1 LKDKLTYA
9 SAGVNIENAN
19 KAVEKIK
26 GHVKKTYNKNV
37 LGGLGSFGGL
47 FELGTGYK
55 NPVLV
60 SGTDGVGTKLKVA
73 FMCDQHDTVGI
84 DLVAMCVNDIICQGA
99 KPLFFLDYVATGIIS
114 PDKIESIVGGI
125 AKGCTEAGTP
135 LLGGETAEM
144 PDFYEN
150 NEYDLAGFTVGIVNK
165 EDIITG
171 ENIEENHILVG
182 LPSNG
187 IHSNGYS
194 LVRKLF
200 FDKLKMNVNDSVAA
214 FGHTLGEEL
223 LKPTKIYVND
233 FLKVK
238 DEVSI
243 KGMVHVTGGGFYE
256 NIPRILPEGLSA
268 SVNLNTWQ
276 PPTVFK
282 YMQEKGN
289 IDQKEM
295 FTTFN
300 MGIGLIFVIEA
311 CDYSALKSQLPE
323 AIQIGK
329 IVKGD
334 YGVKLW
340 E

>member
-1 LKDKLTYA
+1 MSEKLTYA

-26 GHVKKTYNKNV
+26 GHVKKTYNENV

-73 FMCDQHDTVGI
+73 FMCDKHDTVGI

-99 KPLFFLDYVATGIIS
+99 KPLFFLDYIATGVVS
-114 PDKIESIVGGI
+114 PDNIEAIVSGI
-125 AKGCTEAGTP
+125 AKGCQAAGTP

-144 PDFYEN
+144 PDFYQE
-150 NEYDLAGFTVGIVNK
+150 NEYDLAGFTVGIVDK
-165 EDIITG
+165 ENIITG
-171 ENIEENHILVG
+171 ETIEEGQILVG
-182 LPSNG
+182 LPSSG

-200 FDKLKMNVNDSVAA
+200 FNQLKMDVTDYVEA
-214 FGHTLGEEL
+214 FDKTLGEEL
-223 LKPTKIYVND
+223 LTPTKIYVND

-238 DEVSI
+238 DQIDI

-256 NIPRILPEGLSA
+256 NIPRILPEGLSV
-268 SVNLNTWQ
+268 SIDLKTWQ
-276 PPTVFK
+276 PPKIFN
-282 YMQEKGN
+282 YMQEKGS

-300 MGIGLIFVIEA
+300 MGIGMIFVIEA
-311 CDYSALKSQLPE
+311 SDYEEMAKALPDCIK
-323 AIQIGK
+323 IGK
-329 IVKGD
+329 VVKG
-334 YGVKLW
+334 YFGVKLW
-340 E
+340 D

>member
-26 GHVKKTYNKNV
+26 GHVKETYNANV

-99 KPLFFLDYVATGIIS
+99 KPLFFLDYVATGVIS
-114 PDKIESIVGGI
+114 PDKIEGIVSGI
-125 AKGCTEAGTP
+125 AKGCIEAGTP

-144 PDFYEN
+144 PDFYEKD
-150 NEYDLAGFTVGIVNK
+150 EYDLAGFTVGIVDK

-171 ENIEENHILVG
+171 ENIKEEHILVG
-182 LPSNG
+182 LPSSG

-200 FDKLKMNVNDSVAA
+200 FDKLKMDVNDPVEA
-214 FGHTLGEEL
+214 FGQSLGEEL
-223 LKPTKIYVND
+223 IKPTKIYVND

-238 DEVSI
+238 NEVAI

-256 NIPRILPEGLSA
+256 NIPRILPKGLSA
-268 SVNLNTWQ
+268 SIDLKTWQ
-276 PPTVFK
+276 PPAIFK

-289 IDQKEM
+289 IDQREM

-311 CDYSALKSQLPE
+311 SDYDTFKSKLPE

-329 IVKGD
+329 VVKGD
-334 YGVKLW
+334 FGVKLW
-340 E
+340 A